1 MGCRAAC
8 AALLHESCAKVR
20 CGTLR
25 ARTLLAPLMP
35 DAPVNL
41 TYFDE
46 RTEKYRIKSR
56 YKWSCWCLFAGILIG
71 FVLAQLFQ

>member
-1 MGCRAAC
+1 M
-8 AALLHESCAKVR
+8 
-20 CGTLR
+20 
-25 ARTLLAPLMP
+25 RTLLAPLMP

-56 YKWSCWCLFAGILIG
+56 YKWGCWCLFAGILIG
-71 FVLAQLFQ
+71 FLLAQLFQ

>member
-1 MGCRAAC
+1 
-8 AALLHESCAKVR
+8 
-20 CGTLR
+20 
-25 ARTLLAPLMP
+25 MP

-46 RTEKYRIKSR
+46 RTEKYRIKSS
-56 YKWSCWCLFAGILIG
+56 YKWGGWCLFAGILIG